1 MIPKTAR
8 PFPISLTDP
17 HSSECGYSSETH
29 KIKPEAFVR
38 VST

>member
-1 MIPKTAR
+1 MMIKTAR
-8 PFPISLTDP
+8 SFTISLPNP

-29 KIKPEAFVR
+29 KIQTEAFVR